1 MIKLQKLNKFY
12 NRNRSNEIHVINNTS
27 LELPDSG
34 LITFLG
40 HSGCGKTTLLNTI
53 GGLDRPNSGRVYI
66 DGKELTHKTSGKIDT
81 MRNAYI
87 GYIFQNYNLIE
98 NMTVF
103 DNVALA
109 LKMVGIKDKEQ
120 IKERV
125 NYCLKS
131 VGIYQFRNRRANALS
146 GGQRQ
151 RVGIA
156 RAIVKNPKIIIADE
170 PTGNLDSSNTIE
182 IMNIIK
188 AISKE
193 RLVILVT
200 HEKEIAH
207 FYSSRIIEIVDGSI
221 VNDHENDTENYL
233 DFQLENKIYLKDM
246 PVSRSLK
253 NDDINIKYYSDK
265 EREVDIKFV
274 IRGNNLY
281 INTGGK
287 YNVID
292 EETNIEMVDEHYIK
306 MDKSIYEKSTFEYG
320 KHISEGFHPKYTSV
334 FNPMHSLINGFKSIG
349 SFSVIKKLLL
359 FGFVLASMFLFM
371 AVSNIAGISNIEEK
385 DFLTTQTDY
394 ITVTNASRTPEEF
407 AKIENLSGVDYALP
421 GNSVVALNM
430 PMNDYYQTAS
440 AMATFSGSLA
450 SKDILK
456 SSDIIMGAMPKAENE
471 IVIDEMIA
479 EKFID
484 NKTGETA
491 GINKK
496 EQLIG
501 RTIKI
506 SGLDDY
512 IIVGISGTNCPALY
526 VDESQFMLILTHT
539 NVGDTSN
546 GAMYE
551 SGEYITEEEDGNVK
565 DMQFLP
571 EDYTLKRGS
580 LPEAANEVI
589 VNYNHRWDMK
599 IGKTIDTKMNN
610 EKLTVVGYFE
620 SKNNDDSYYVTSETI
635 KNDYIS
641 KNKSITLYPGDNNQL
656 ISSLEEANIKYQVN
670 YDNDRETYTDRLK
683 KSIRASLIAA
693 GIILGISLLEIFLML
708 RSSFLSRIKEVGTLR
723 AIGLKKIDIYRMFTG
738 EIIAIT
744 LITSIPGIAL
754 MYYILENVSKI
765 QYLENQYLVNP
776 NIAVIS
782 FALVFVFN
790 IVIGLLPVFKTM
802 RKTPAAILSRTDI

>member
-1 MIKLQKLNKFY
+1 MIKLKKLNKFY
-12 NRNRSNEIHVINNTS
+12 NKNRSNEIHVINNTT
-27 LELPDSG
+27 LELPDNG
-34 LITFLG
+34 LVTFLG

-53 GGLDRPNSGRVYI
+53 GGLDKPNAGRVYI
-66 DGKELTHKTSGKIDT
+66 DDQELTHKTSNKIDT
-81 MRNAYI
+81 LRNGYI

-125 NYCLKS
+125 YYCLKT

-182 IMNIIK
+182 VMNIIK
-188 AISKE
+188 SISKE
-193 RLVILVT
+193 KLVILVT
-200 HEKEIAH
+200 HEKEIAN
-207 FYSSRIIEIVDGSI
+207 FYSSRIIEIVDGAI
-221 VNDHENDTENYL
+221 VNDYANDTENYL

-246 PVSRSLK
+246 PVTKDLNK
-253 NDDINIKYYSDK
+253 DDINIKYYSDK
-265 EREVDIKFV
+265 DRKVDIKFV
-274 IRGNNLY
+274 LRGNNLY

-292 EETNIEMVDEHYIK
+292 EETNIEMVDEHYNK
-306 MDKSIYEKSTFEYG
+306 MDKSIYEKSNFEYE
-320 KHISEGFHPKYTSV
+320 KHMDDRFTPKYTSV
-334 FNPMHSLINGFKSIG
+334 FNPLHSLINGFKSINH
-349 SFSVIKKLLL
+349 FSAIKKFLL

-394 ITVTNASRTPEEF
+394 ITVTNASRSPEEY
-407 AKIENLSGVDYALP
+407 ASIEKLDGTNYVIP

-430 PMNDYYQTAS
+430 PMNDYYQTSRAW
-440 AMATFSGSLA
+440 ATLNGSLA
-450 SKDILK
+450 SNEILK
-456 SSDIIMGAMPKAENE
+456 STNIILGTMPKDKND

-479 EKFID
+479 EKFIE

-491 GINKK
+491 GINNK
-496 EQLIG
+496 EQLVG
-501 RTIKI
+501 RTIRI

-512 IIVGISGTNCPALY
+512 RIVGISNTNCPAFY
-526 VDESQFMLILTHT
+526 VEKDQFLLILTHA
-539 NVGDTSN
+539 NVGNTSD

-551 SGEYITEEEDGNVK
+551 SGEYVKEKEENNVK
-565 DMQFLP
+565 DLQFLP
-571 EDYTLKRGS
+571 EEYTLKRGS
-580 LPEAANEVI
+580 LPDKANETL

-599 IGKTIDTKMNN
+599 IGKNIDTKMND
-610 EKLTVVGYFE
+610 EKLTVVGYYDTKANIDNYF
-620 SKNNDDSYYVTSETI
+620 VTSETI

-641 KNKSITLYPGDNNQL
+641 NNKSVTIYPSDKDLL
-656 ISSLEEANIKYQVN
+656 ISSLEAENIQYKIN
-670 YDNDRETYTDRLK
+670 YSNDRELYTEKIK

-693 GIILGISLLEIFLML
+693 GIILAISLLEIFLML

-738 EIIAIT
+738 EIVAIT
-744 LITSIPGIAL
+744 IITSIPGIAL
-754 MYYILENVSKI
+754 MYYILGNLSQI
-765 QYLENQYLVNP
+765 QYLENQYMVNA

-790 IVIGLLPVFKTM
+790 IIIGLLPVFKTM

>member
-221 VNDHENDTENYL
+221 VNDYENDTENYL

-450 SKDILK
+450 SKDILDNN
-456 SSDIIMGAMPKAENE
+456 DIVMGAMPNGENE

-479 EKFID
+479 EKFLD

-512 IIVGISGTNCPALY
+512 KIVGISGTNCPAVY

-539 NVGDTSN
+539 TAGDTSN

>member
-221 VNDHENDTENYL
+221 VNDYENDTENYL

-246 PVSRSLK
+246 PVSKNLN

-292 EETNIEMVDEHYIK
+292 EETSIEMVDEHYNK

-320 KHISEGFHPKYTSV
+320 KHINENFQPKYTSV
-334 FNPMHSLINGFKSIG
+334 FNPLHSLITGFKSI
-349 SFSVIKKLLL
+349 SHFSVIKKLLL

-371 AVSNIAGISNIEEK
+371 AVSNIAGINNIEEK
-385 DFLTTQTDY
+385 DFLTTQTDC

-456 SSDIIMGAMPKAENE
+456 SSDIVMGAMPKAENE

-506 SGLDDY
+506 SELDDY

-546 GAMYE
+546 EAMYE
-551 SGEYITEEEDGNVK
+551 SGEYITGEEEGNVK

-610 EKLTVVGYFE
+610 EKLTVVGYYE
-620 SKNNDDSYYVTSETI
+620 SKNNDDAYYVTSETI

-641 KNKSITLYPGDNNQL
+641 KNKSITLYPGDKNQL
-656 ISSLEEANIKYQVN
+656 MSSLEEANIKYQVN
-670 YDNDRETYTDRLK
+670 YDNDKETYTDRLK